1 MRSTLLSALV
11 PFILASGC
19 SNSVDPPKD
28 TPKSIPKVQFH
39 KEHSLEAKIRLD
51 EIHCYCPTISS
62 EYRALLDTISWA
74 EGADYNTL
82 YGHETF
88 ADLSRHPNVKV
99 TKGRYTST
107 AAGRYQIK
115 HSTAE
120 MLHRNNLLTTME
132 PDEQDRAAIY
142 LFEKRGVNQRLI
154 ENAIFSGNFS
164 SVWNKLAPEW
174 ASFPSNRHR
183 KGRYGQAQYSPR
195 ELENKFFQFYARER
209 EDPCRKNI
217 Y

>member
-1 MRSTLLSALV
+1 MRSKFLSALV

-19 SNSVDPPKD
+19 SKPIDLPKD
-28 TPKSIPKVQFH
+28 IPKVQSQV
-39 KEHSLEAKIRLD
+39 KHSLEAKLRLD
-51 EIHCYCPTISS
+51 EVHCYRSSIPS

-82 YGHETF
+82 YGQATF
-88 ADLSRHPNVKV
+88 TDLSRHPNRRV
-99 TKGRYTST
+99 TKGRHTST

-120 MLHRNNLLTTME
+120 MLHRNNLLSTME
-132 PDEQDRAAIY
+132 PDEQDQAAIF
-142 LFEKRGVNQRLI
+142 LFEKRGVNQKLI

-195 ELENKFFQFYARER
+195 ELEDQFFRFYARER